1 MLKYLYMYIV
11 QEVFRWNYS
20 TIPANLQCIFLRI
33 NLDNFTNVCFKICNF
48 TNVCFK
54 I

>member
-1 MLKYLYMYIV
+1 MYIV
-11 QEVFRWNYS
+11 QEVFMWNYS
-20 TIPANLQCIFLRI
+20 TIPANLQCIFFLRI